1 MKKKMNSMCS
11 VFSRHRKIFR
21 AMKISLFLILFSALQ
36 VMAGSSY
43 SQSTRLSLNMK
54 NVTVKDVLFQ
64 IEEQSEFYFLYNSEL
79 IDVQRKVDI
88 NVQNEKVDVILNT
101 LFGDGKVNAMIR
113 DRHIILTPADEAT
126 SQQQKSISGKV
137 IDSSGFSLPGVS
149 VVVKGTTTGT
159 ITDVDGKYS
168 LPNIMSGSTLLFSFV
183 GMKTQEVVVGNNQTI
198 NVTLIEDAIGIEEVV
213 AVGYGTM
220 RKKDLTGSI
229 TQIRLDKIENENLQ
243 TVQDI
248 LRGTPGLNVGFD
260 GSAKGGGSMQ
270 IRGQRSVYTDGGH
283 NDPLLILDG
292 MTFYGELSEINP
304 DDIAQIDVLKDAS
317 AASVYGAKSANGV
330 IIITTKKGKTGKPTI
345 NLSSSFGVTTMGAN
359 REVYEQDGFL
369 KFYEDWN
376 TAPTYGLNTTTNQY
390 EAYQTTNKTK
400 PGYFV
405 KPTSEN
411 LAKYGISRD
420 QWRLYNNNSVDAS
433 DEEVWAGRLGLRDK
447 SLANFLSGKTFDWY
461 NQSFRSGINQ
471 DYNVSISGAS
481 DKMNYYMSIGY
492 LSNEGVAVG
501 NDYKAIRSNLKLE
514 GKVNDWLIIGANANF
529 QDRSDGDLAVDWEK
543 QILENSPFS
552 LYKDEN
558 GELIAHPMRDGG
570 YAQGYNYAFDRQ
582 YKDLEKGYTVLN
594 SIFTAKIALPFH
606 INYSFNAAPRYQFY
620 YDRYFESSQHPDW
633 AGTNGLINREQA
645 KRFDW
650 SLNNTINWDYTF
662 NTKHHVN
669 ITLVQEAEERQYWMD
684 RIEARDIL
692 PTDAL
697 GLHETA
703 NGNKDKSK
711 FDSNDTRETA
721 DGMLA
726 RAFYSYDDRFMI
738 TSSVRRDGYSAFGT
752 SNPRATFFSTAVA
765 WSFTNEKFFKW
776 APMNVGKLRF
786 SWGQNGNRSLAN
798 PYVALA
804 DLVPGTGTQGYV
816 DANNNYIQ
824 YQLLKVNR
832 LANSHLQWEKT
843 TSWNIG
849 LDYGFLDNRISGTM
863 DYYVMPTT
871 DMIMNQSLP
880 GFSGFGS
887 ITTNLG
893 EVQNKGFE
901 LSINSRNI
909 KNDVMEWNTTFG
921 FSVYK
926 NTIKHLYYAY
936 ENVLDAT
943 GNVIGTK
950 ETSDISNKWF
960 IGEAIS
966 SIWDYRVTG
975 IWQADEVAEAAN
987 YGQRPGDPKVANNFT
1002 DDDRVNADGSK
1013 TPVYND
1019 KDKEILGQTAPPIHW
1034 SMRNEFT
1041 FFKNLDFSFNIYSYW
1056 GHKSMSGEYL
1066 NRVNNSSQI
1075 DNNFNIYTRDYWTP
1089 ENSTN
1094 DYARLNAKGPS
1105 GLDAPSKLYDRSFIR
1120 LENVSMGYTIPKRIS
1135 SKVGID
1141 KLKVFGTVRNVAVW
1155 AKDWEYWD
1163 PETYNGNPNSDRP
1176 NSGLA
1181 PRVYTIGLNVT
1192 L

>member
-1 MKKKMNSMCS
+1 MKKKRWNFHCRRIPCMAQIIRIMKLTTFLMLALLLQVSAG
-11 VFSRHRKIFR
+11 VFSQTNGRINLK
-21 AMKISLFLILFSALQ
+21 AEKESVSQIL
-36 VMAGSSY
+36 
-43 SQSTRLSLNMK
+43 K
-54 NVTVKDVLFQ
+54 Q
-64 IEEQSEFYFLYNSEL
+64 IEDQSEFRFLYNSNN
-79 IDVQRKVDI
+79 I
-88 NVQNEKVDVILNT
+88 NVDRRTDIDCRSKSIEEVLDL
-101 LFGDGKVNAMIR
+101 LFSGTNVKYRTFNSNYV
-113 DRHIILTPADEAT
+113 LYTEAG
-126 SQQQKSISGKV
+126 SFQSEVMQQKSVSGTV
-137 IDSSGFSLPGVS
+137 TDGSGMPIPGVT
-149 VVVKGTTTGT
+149 VLIKGTTNGT
-159 ITDVDGKYS
+159 ITDANGKYVLANS
-168 LPNIMSGSTLLFSFV
+168 DANAVLQFTFV
-183 GMKTQEVVVGNNQTI
+183 GMKPEEVAVGNKTTVNLTM
-198 NVTLIEDAIGIEEVV
+198 TEETIGIEEVV
-213 AVGYGTM
+213 AIGYGTM

-229 TQIRLDKIENENLQ
+229 TQIRPDKIENENPQ

-248 LRGTPGLNVGFD
+248 LRGTPGLSVGFD

-345 NLSSSFGVTTMGAN
+345 NFTSSVGMTTMGAN
-359 REVYEQDGFL
+359 REVYDREGFL

-376 TAPTYGLNTTTNQY
+376 TAPSYGLNTTTNKY

-400 PGYFV
+400 PGYFA
-405 KPTSEN
+405 KPTTEN
-411 LAKYGISRD
+411 LSKYGITSD
-420 QWRLYNNNSVDAS
+420 QWRAFSNNSANATEDEIWAS
-433 DEEVWAGRLGLRDK
+433 RLGLRDK
-447 SLANFLSGKTFDWY
+447 SLANYLAGNTFDWY
-461 NQSFRSGINQ
+461 DQSFRSGINQ

-492 LSNEGVAVG
+492 LANEGVVVG
-501 NDYKAIRSNLKLE
+501 NDYRAFRSNLKLE
-514 GKVNDWLIIGANANF
+514 GKVNDWLSIGTNVNF
-529 QDRSDGDLAVDWEK
+529 QDRTDGDLAVDWEK

-552 LYKDEN
+552 LYQDET
-558 GELIAHPMRDGG
+558 GALIAHPMRDGG

-582 YKDLEKGYTVLN
+582 YRDLEKGYTVLN
-594 SIFTAKIALPFH
+594 SIFTAKISLPFN
-606 INYSFNAAPRYQFY
+606 INYSFNAAPRYQFF

-633 AGTNGLINREQA
+633 AGTNGLVNREQA

-650 SLNNTINWDYTF
+650 SLNNTINWDHYF
-662 NTKHHVN
+662 NEKHHVN
-669 ITLVQEAEERQYWMD
+669 VTLVQEAEERQYWMD

-703 NGNKDKSK
+703 NGNKDKSS

-726 RAFYSYDDRFMI
+726 RAFYSFDDRYMI

-752 SNPRATFFSTAVA
+752 SNPRATFYSTALA
-765 WSFTNEKFFKW
+765 WTFTNEKFFNW
-776 APMNVGKLRF
+776 APMNNGKLRF

-804 DLVPGTGTQGYV
+804 DLVPSVGTQGYI
-816 DANNNYIQ
+816 DANGNHVQ
-824 YQLLKVNR
+824 YQLLRVNR
-832 LANSHLQWEKT
+832 LANTHLQWEKT
-843 TSWNIG
+843 TSWNFG
-849 LDYGFLDNRISGTM
+849 LDYGFFDNRISGTM

-871 DMIMNQSLP
+871 EMIMNQSLP

-901 LSINSRNI
+901 LSISSQNI
-909 KNDVMEWNTTFG
+909 KNGTFEWNTTFG
-921 FSVYK
+921 FSIYK
-926 NTIKHLYYAY
+926 NTIKHLYYVY
-936 ENVLDAT
+936 QDILDND

-950 ETSDISNKWF
+950 ETDDIGNKWF

-975 IWQADEVAEAAN
+975 IWQAEEVAEAAK
-987 YGQRPGDPKVANNFT
+987 YGQRPGDPKVANVYT
-1002 DDDRVNADGSK
+1002 LDDRVNADGTT

-1019 KDKEILGQTAPPIHW
+1019 KDKEILGQTAPPVHW
-1034 SMRNEFT
+1034 SLRNDFT
-1041 FFKNLDFSFNIYSYW
+1041 FFKSLDFSFNIYSYW
-1056 GHKSMSGEYL
+1056 GHKSMNGDYL

-1075 DNNFNIYTRDYWTP
+1075 DNNFNVYAREYWTIDNP
-1089 ENSTN
+1089 TSE
-1094 DYARLNAKGPS
+1094 YARLNAKGPS

-1120 LENVSMGYTIPKRIS
+1120 LENISLGYTIPKRIS
-1135 SKVGID
+1135 SQAGIE
-1141 KLKVFGTVRNVAVW
+1141 KLKVFGSVRNVAVW
-1155 AKDWEYWD
+1155 AKDWKYWD
-1163 PETYNGNPNSDRP
+1163 PETGS
-1176 NSGLA
+1176 LA
-1181 PRVYTIGLNVT
+1181 PRTFTFGLNVT